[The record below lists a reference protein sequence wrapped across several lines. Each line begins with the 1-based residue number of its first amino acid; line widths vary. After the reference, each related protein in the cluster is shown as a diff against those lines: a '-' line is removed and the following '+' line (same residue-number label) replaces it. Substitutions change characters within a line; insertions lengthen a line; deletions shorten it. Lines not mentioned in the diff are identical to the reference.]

1 LSITKD
7 VPEIELEFGPQRY
20 RAIFAIS
27 SGSISRFIA
36 AGASMISLIT

>member
-20 RAIFAIS
+20 KAIFAIY

-36 AGASMISLIT
+36 DGANMISFIT